1 MGNDKVTVTGK
12 IHQGYVAGGKIHI
25 LFPAGTSHTGTNVY
39 QAHPTDWEFLCQEM
53 APEEGII
60 FPFITLIHE
69 SKGLNKNLL
78 PDTRVFIERIL
89 EFDKIR

>member
-12 IHQGYVAGGKIHI
+12 QRQGYVSGGKIHI
-25 LFPAGTSHTGTNVY
+25 LLPAGTSHTGTNVY
-39 QAHPTDWEFLCQEM
+39 QGHPTDWEFLCQEM
-53 APEEGII
+53 APEEDII
-60 FPFITLIHE
+60 FSFITIIHV
-69 SKGLNKNLL
+69 SKDLNKNLL